1 MLGMKKKNL
10 LFCTLIGAAM
20 SLLLSMILLL
30 VVAWAVDSEIISQQE
45 SAVPVYAVVFL
56 SVLIAAH
63 EVAKGKGKSYITCG
77 LLCALGY
84 TLTAILLYAL
94 GKEKQDFIIWIM
106 RIIVVTATAGVL
118 GGAWAIRK
126 SSAKKSKHPRKYNK

>member
-10 LFCTLIGAAM
+10 LFCTLIGTAM
-20 SLLLSMILLL
+20 SLLLSVILLL

-45 SAVPVYAVVFL
+45 VTMPVLAVVFL

-63 EVAKGKGKSYITCG
+63 EVAKGKGKSYIICG

-94 GKEKQDFIIWIM
+94 GKEKQDFLVWIM
-106 RIIVVTATAGVL
+106 RIIVVTAAAGAL
-118 GGAWAIRK
+118 GGTWAIRK
-126 SSAKKSKHPRKYNK
+126 NSAKKSKRMRKYNK